1 MPHERVEAMP
11 LQRTVPFRALQVRRD
26 DENGERRRDEEN
38 VKRMKRMKRTYL
50 ASVCRVQCRH
60 ESVLPR
66 RHLRVRV
73 PCVVMGGNDARDAN
87 TRIGFFFVF
96 FFVFVSSSFRDSTHI
111 TTGTIGMASASA
123 RATRTRKSGGAQ
135 SARV

>member
-50 ASVCRVQCRH
+50 ASVYVVYNADTNPSYHGDTSVCVCRV
-60 ESVLPR
+60 S
-66 RHLRVRV
+66 
-73 PCVVMGGNDARDAN
+73 
-87 TRIGFFFVF
+87 
-96 FFVFVSSSFRDSTHI
+96 
-111 TTGTIGMASASA
+111 
-123 RATRTRKSGGAQ
+123 
-135 SARV
+135 